1 MKEIKVV
8 SEKTNNKLILEAI
21 KDRLKLGNV
30 KFGHDMPKDGEMNRD
45 NMNEAY
51 EEVIDLVIYIAG
63 VIISDIT
70 MKERYKKGYEILHQ
84 YYDSISDQEKP
95 IVNKQLDE
103 IGLWTT
109 INKG

>member
-1 MKEIKVV
+1 MKEVKVV
-8 SEKTNNKLILEAI
+8 SEETNNKLILEAI

-84 YYDSISDQEKP
+84 YYDSISDEEKP

-103 IGLWTT
+103 IGLWIH

>member
-1 MKEIKVV
+1 MKEVKVV
-8 SEKTNNKLILEAI
+8 SEETNNKLILEAI

-51 EEVIDLVIYIAG
+51 EEVIDLVIYVAG

-70 MKERYKKGYEILHQ
+70 MKDRYKKGYEILHQ
-84 YYDSISDQEKP
+84 YYDSIPDEEKP
-95 IVNKQLDE
+95 VVNKQLDE
-103 IGLWTT
+103 IGLWIH

>member
-1 MKEIKVV
+1 MKEVKVV
-8 SEKTNNKLILEAI
+8 SEETNNKLILEAI
-21 KDRLKLGNV
+21 KNRLKLGNV

-51 EEVIDLVIYIAG
+51 EEVIDLVIYVAG

-70 MKERYKKGYEILHQ
+70 MKDRYKKGYEILHQ
-84 YYDSISDQEKP
+84 YYDSIPDEEKP

-103 IGLWTT
+103 IGLWKH

>member
-8 SEKTNNKLILEAI
+8 SEETNNKLILEAI

-51 EEVIDLVIYIAG
+51 EEVIDLVIYVAG

-84 YYDSISDQEKP
+84 YYDSISDEEKP

-103 IGLWTT
+103 IGLWIH

>member
-1 MKEIKVV
+1 MKEVKVV
-8 SEKTNNKLILEAI
+8 SEETNNKLILEAI

-70 MKERYKKGYEILHQ
+70 MKDRYKKGYEILHQ
-84 YYDSISDQEKP
+84 YYDSISDEEKP

-103 IGLWTT
+103 IGLWIH

>member
-1 MKEIKVV
+1 MKEVKVV
-8 SEKTNNKLILEAI
+8 SEETNNKLILEAI

-84 YYDSISDQEKP
+84 YYDSISDEEKP
-95 IVNKQLDE
+95 AVNKQLDE
-103 IGLWTT
+103 IGL
-109 INKG
+109 